1 MYFTTLELK
10 AGIKLKGEEL
20 LCADTVIWICLG
32 DEGKIYTKVLDV

>member
-20 LCADTVIWICLG
+20 LCADTLSYG
-32 DEGKIYTKVLDV
+32 YA